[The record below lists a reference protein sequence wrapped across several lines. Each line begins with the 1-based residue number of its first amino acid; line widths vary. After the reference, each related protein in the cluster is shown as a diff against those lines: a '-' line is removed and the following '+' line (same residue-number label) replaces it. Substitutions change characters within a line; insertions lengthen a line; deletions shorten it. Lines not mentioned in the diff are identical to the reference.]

1 VCSGPGAACQVVNY
15 TTPTP
20 TDNCPGVTVLCTPPS
35 GSCLPPGTTTV
46 TCTATDASGNTATCS
61 FTVTVFDVAL
71 QDDSDPSIVLM
82 WNSTTGQYLFCCKGT
97 TFTGTGK
104 STIKGCVFTLQ
115 HNPADRRVLGRVDK
129 AAHAGNASIQAPPGR
144 VRCTISDRNTLDD
157 TPTCQ

>member
-1 VCSGPGAACQVVNY
+1 
-15 TTPTP
+15 
-20 TDNCPGVTVLCTPPS
+20 
-35 GSCLPPGTTTV
+35 LPPGTTTV

-115 HNPADRRVLGRVDK
+115 HNPADRRVLGRADK
-129 AAHAGNASIQAPPGR
+129 AVHAGNASIQAPPGA
-144 VRCTISDRNTLDD
+144 VRCTISDRNTLND